1 VCETFITPQV
11 FDDTVCEFDV
21 DCLFFNG
28 ECVYSNVVDNW
39 LPNPPY
45 FMDKCGAAPSIT
57 DKKIQQELKDY
68 AIAAVKALVCGIQE
82 SLSVGNSGCT

>member
-68 AIAAVKALVCGIQE
+68 AIAAVKALVCDIQD
-82 SLSVGNSGCT
+82 SSSVVYSGYM